1 MFWLFDKSSNY
12 KYYQIFINSIKY
24 DNGICD
30 LKNLNILKNINNYK
44 QIIHTFN
51 IYIKDNIIMY
61 EENNNINVF
70 EFKENNIINKFNSLM
85 IEFENIKIE
94 HNKLPQLPLN
104 EYDNYFLN
112 LEFKIYELNE
122 NTLFIIQNNEKSY
135 FISKIIQDVNIF
147 L

>member
-112 LEFKIYELNE
+112 LEFNECIEKIKKNH
-122 NTLFIIQNNEKSY
+122 
-135 FISKIIQDVNIF
+135 V
-147 L
+147 